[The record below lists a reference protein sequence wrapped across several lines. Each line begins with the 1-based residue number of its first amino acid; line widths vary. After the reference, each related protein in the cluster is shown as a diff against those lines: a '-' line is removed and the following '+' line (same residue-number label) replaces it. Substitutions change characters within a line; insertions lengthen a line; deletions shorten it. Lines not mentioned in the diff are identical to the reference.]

1 MDLHGLRVL
10 VVEDD
15 ADCLELFALILEHCG
30 AKVAAASS
38 VPEAMA
44 LLERAEPAVVVS
56 DISMPGED
64 GYGLLRR
71 LRECGCA
78 APTVAVTAFGKEHSR
93 QRCLAA
99 GFRDHL
105 TKPVDPD
112 RLCETVAVLAGAA

>member
-1 MDLHGLRVL
+1 MNLHGLRVL

-15 ADCLELFALILEHCG
+15 ADCLELFALILRHCG
-30 AKVAAASS
+30 AEVAAASS
-38 VPEAMA
+38 VPEAMEM
-44 LLERAEPAVVVS
+44 LERTRPAVVVS

-71 LRECGCA
+71 LREHDDSIR
-78 APTVAVTAFGKEHSR
+78 TVAVTAFGKEHSR
-93 QRCLAA
+93 ERCLAA

-112 RLCETVAVLAGAA
+112 VLCEAVAGAAAG